1 MYISFS
7 STRVTRF
14 QNEQNMH
21 YALLQPGNTLS
32 KRAILLSLASLFHF
46 LIYILAKKWLVD
58 VAVVGVVVVVAVTVV
73 VVVEEH

>member
-1 MYISFS
+1 
-7 STRVTRF
+7 
-14 QNEQNMH
+14 MH